1 MAEIIW
7 YKKKQRYLVTKKRR
21 VFMAGL
27 VKENFEEEVLVELSW
42 IMNAI
47 DELSSKLEV
56 ETYEIALIRYRIQPE
71 EENAIHE
78 FFLYNFREIR
88 DLKIGE
94 IQEGIGKIFYEK
106 TNKKW
111 SVENDI
117 VNKLIDLKIEQ
128 LKL

>member
-1 MAEIIW
+1 
-7 YKKKQRYLVTKKRR
+7 
-21 VFMAGL
+21 MAGL